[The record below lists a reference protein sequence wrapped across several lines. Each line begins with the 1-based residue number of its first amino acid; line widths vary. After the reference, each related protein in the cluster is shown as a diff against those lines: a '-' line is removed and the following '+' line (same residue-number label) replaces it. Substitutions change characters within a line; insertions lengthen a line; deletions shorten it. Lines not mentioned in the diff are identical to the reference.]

1 MLAFVIPYYKISFFE
16 TTLQSLASQSDMRFS
31 VYIGDDASPENPAEL
46 IAKFSDKLHLKY
58 KRFDENYGGQSL
70 TRQWERCLE
79 MTGEEDWVLILGDDD
94 FLSENVVSEFYKNIE
109 KAIASNCNVIRY
121 ATRKKDDKTQTDS
134 AVFSHPEIEKST
146 TFLTRL
152 YTLKTRSSLSEYVFN
167 KKLLLQKGIPDYPV
181 AWHSDLATV
190 LKVSDFKEVFSIN
203 EAVMWITISNESISG
218 SKEYIRQKAKA
229 DYEFGKFLIE
239 NLHRFPKEE
248 REIVLSRIEKMAVNN
263 RKLWAFAI
271 KIIALHLSRLDFAR
285 TFSFIYKIC
294 KK

>member
-1 MLAFVIPYYKISFFE
+1 MLAFVIPYYKISYFE
-16 TTLQSLASQSDMRFS
+16 TTLQSLVDQSDKRFTI
-31 VYIGDDASPENPAEL
+31 YIGDDASPENPAEL
-46 IAKFSDKLHLKY
+46 ISKFSDKLHLKY
-58 KRFDENYGGQSL
+58 KRFDENYGGKSL
-70 TRQWERCLE
+70 TKQWERCLE
-79 MTGEEDWVLILGDDD
+79 LSEDEDWVVILGDDD

-109 KAIASNCNVIRY
+109 KAIGNNCNVIRY
-121 ATRKKDDKTQTDS
+121 ATRKKDNKTQTDS
-134 AVFSHPEIEKST
+134 TVYNHPEIEKST

-218 SKEYIRQKAKA
+218 SKDYIRQKAKA
-229 DYEFGKFLIE
+229 DYDFGKFLIE

-248 REIVLSRIEKMAVNN
+248 REIVLSRIEKMAINN
-263 RKLWAFAI
+263 RKLWTFAM
-271 KIIALHLSRLDFAR
+271 KIIVLHLSRLDFSR
-285 TFSFIYKIC
+285 TFSFIYKIF